1 MTQVIIHRDA
11 QGNITGTDTIDDSP
25 ETVNQGVTMQ
35 NAESQAQAAI
45 TNLRAYIALPS
56 PTAAQT
62 TAVVKLLCRAMLQ
75 MIRIVL
81 QRFDDSD

>member
-1 MTQVIIHRDA
+1 MTHIIIHRDG
-11 QGNITGTDTIDDSP
+11 QGNEIGRDEIDDDP
-25 ETVNQGVTMQ
+25 GDINEAATQQ
-35 NAESQAQAAI
+35 NAQSQAQAAI
-45 TNLRAYIALPS
+45 NNLRAYIALPS

-75 MIRIVL
+75 LIRIVL

>member
-1 MTQVIIHRDA
+1 MREIVYRDA
-11 QGNITGTDTIDDSP
+11 QGNITGTDEIDDSP
-25 ETVNQGVTMQ
+25 ASVNEGVTMQ
-35 NAESQAQAAI
+35 DAQSQAQAAI
-45 TNLRAYIALPS
+45 NNLRAYIALPS

-62 TAVVKLLCRAMLQ
+62 TAVVRLLCRAMLQ